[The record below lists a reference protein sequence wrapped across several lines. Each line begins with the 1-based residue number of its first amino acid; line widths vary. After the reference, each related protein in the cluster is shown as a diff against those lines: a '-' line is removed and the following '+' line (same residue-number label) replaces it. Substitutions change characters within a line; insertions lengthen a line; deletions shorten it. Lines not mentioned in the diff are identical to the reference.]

1 MNKREQVQQEAL
13 DIALQ
18 HKKCGLGISM
28 GVGKTLIGLKYL
40 KHFWDNKSMINA
52 LVVAPKLSIFQSWK
66 DDAVKFGI
74 DPDMID
80 CIKFTTYLSLH
91 KEEHD
96 YDIVVLDE
104 CHSLLS
110 SHLSFLGTF
119 PGRILGL
126 TGTPPRYQDSEKGKM
141 VKEFCPIR
149 YKYITDD
156 AVEDAILNDYRIVVH
171 RMPLST
177 EKNICVKT
185 KDKEFYASE
194 VQNYDYWYRRV
205 LEAQTKQQQH
215 IASIMRM
222 KALMS
227 YTTKEKYAKS
237 LFNNIEEKCIIFCN
251 TQDQADK
258 MCEHS
263 YHSNNPDS
271 ENNLERFKKGE
282 IYKLSCVMQLNEGV
296 NIPNL
301 REGIIMHSY
310 GNERKANQRIGR
322 LLRLNPTETS
332 TVHILCYKDTVDEKW
347 VTEALKDLD
356 KSKIVYHDVKI

>member
-40 KHFWDNKSMINA
+40 KHFWDNGSMKSA

-74 DPDMID
+74 DPNMIEKV
-80 CIKFTTYLSLH
+80 KFTTYLSLH
-91 KEEHD
+91 KEEHS

-110 SHLSFLGTF
+110 SHLNFLGTF

-156 AVEDAILNDYRIVVH
+156 AVEDASND
-171 RMPLST
+171 
-177 EKNICVKT
+177 
-185 KDKEFYASE
+185 D
-194 VQNYDYWYRRV
+194 D
-205 LEAQTKQQQH
+205 
-215 IASIMRM
+215 
-222 KALMS
+222 
-227 YTTKEKYAKS
+227 
-237 LFNNIEEKCIIFCN
+237 
-251 TQDQADK
+251 
-258 MCEHS
+258 
-263 YHSNNPDS
+263 
-271 ENNLERFKKGE
+271 
-282 IYKLSCVMQLNEGV
+282 
-296 NIPNL
+296 
-301 REGIIMHSY
+301 
-310 GNERKANQRIGR
+310 GNE
-322 LLRLNPTETS
+322 
-332 TVHILCYKDTVDEKW
+332 DD
-347 VTEALKDLD
+347 
-356 KSKIVYHDVKI
+356 